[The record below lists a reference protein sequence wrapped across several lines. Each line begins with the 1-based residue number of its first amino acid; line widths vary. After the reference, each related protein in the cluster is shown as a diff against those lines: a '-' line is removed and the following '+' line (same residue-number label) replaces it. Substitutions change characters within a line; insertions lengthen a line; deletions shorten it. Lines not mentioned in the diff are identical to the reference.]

1 MKVIW
6 RCDAAIA
13 PLATLT
19 RQLIGE
25 VITPKQSPTLDVRW
39 KGGAIA
45 LQPPKQLIILGM
57 SPNPE
62 PVNMIFLH

>member
-6 RCDAAIA
+6 RCDGAIA

-25 VITPKQSPTLDVRW
+25 VITPKQSPTLEVRW

-45 LQPPKQLIILGM
+45 KRCCLQQIALIGIGAKQK
-57 SPNPE
+57 
-62 PVNMIFLH
+62 